1 MKAKLFFLLL
11 NLTLP
16 NIICAQIFS
25 EVSSEKGLNYLYPG
39 NDFQMAGGGV
49 MVIDYNN
56 DGWEDFFQSGGL
68 FDSKLWKNNH
78 GTFEDVTDEVGLDAL
93 NGYFIQ
99 GAVSADYDNDGYE
112 DFVIANYGVGMSR
125 GDKKSPVLLH
135 NIKGDYF
142 EVIPLAYAVGKG
154 NYASACWGDINKDG
168 FVDLYFANYVRTM
181 SGILDSSG
189 VTIGYNPTC
198 YENKLLINIQGK
210 SFVEQSENY
219 GLNNG
224 GCGLSAS
231 FTDLDQDGDLDLL
244 LLNDFGE
251 WTKKGNKF
259 YRNNYPEKKFTDAT
273 NQIGFDKKMYG
284 MGIGQ
289 GDFDMDG
296 DLDYYITN
304 IGQNSLYE
312 NQEGILKD
320 VAENNG
326 LTSTFVRDSIR
337 GTSWSGLFFDLEFD
351 GDLDLYISKGNVAV
365 LVPKTI
371 INDPNKL
378 FINENDSFKDVTDS
392 SGLNDVLSHRGAA
405 IFDFDRDGDLDIVS
419 SVVKMP
425 WAAFA
430 RKEQKLKLFQNNVK
444 PNNWIAIK
452 LVGSG
457 TVNKSCI
464 GCKVLFEHNGRKMMR
479 EVDGGSGQSSQGTKL
494 LYFGLNKSKK
504 LDKATIFWT
513 DGTQTELKKLRKGVF
528 LCKKNDL

>member
-231 FTDLDQDGDLDLL
+231 FTDLDQDGD
-244 LLNDFGE
+244 F
-251 WTKKGNKF
+251 
-259 YRNNYPEKKFTDAT
+259 RP
-273 NQIGFDKKMYG
+273 
-284 MGIGQ
+284 
-289 GDFDMDG
+289 
-296 DLDYYITN
+296 IT
-304 IGQNSLYE
+304 
-312 NQEGILKD
+312 
-320 VAENNG
+320 
-326 LTSTFVRDSIR
+326 
-337 GTSWSGLFFDLEFD
+337 
-351 GDLDLYISKGNVAV
+351 
-365 LVPKTI
+365 
-371 INDPNKL
+371 
-378 FINENDSFKDVTDS
+378 FK
-392 SGLNDVLSHRGAA
+392 
-405 IFDFDRDGDLDIVS
+405 
-419 SVVKMP
+419 
-425 WAAFA
+425 
-430 RKEQKLKLFQNNVK
+430 
-444 PNNWIAIK
+444 
-452 LVGSG
+452 
-457 TVNKSCI
+457 
-464 GCKVLFEHNGRKMMR
+464 
-479 EVDGGSGQSSQGTKL
+479 
-494 LYFGLNKSKK
+494 
-504 LDKATIFWT
+504 
-513 DGTQTELKKLRKGVF
+513 
-528 LCKKNDL
+528 